1 MSSHAEARPKAGAAG
16 MEELVVPLAGIYGS
30 GANVWLLATPWFM
43 WEWIRWEVSR
53 NSAAS

>member
-1 MSSHAEARPKAGAAG
+1 MSSHAEAPPKAAAAG
-16 MEELVVPLAGIYGS
+16 MEELVVQLAGIYGS
-30 GANVWLLATPWFM
+30 RANVWLLATPWFM